1 VLTVSCSFAVA
12 FRNSLSIHNICCL
25 KFALLVTFVDVVCVF
40 WLALLSQEYDFY
52 ILWPTV
58 RINICCL
65 KFALLVT
72 YVDVVC
78 AFWLAL
84 LSQEYDFHILWPTV
98 RLLTLLLSNK
108 TRDIQEIILASPMGV
123 SKLMDLLVDSREV
136 IRNDVSMNYKYIKY
150 VL

>member
-1 VLTVSCSFAVA
+1 M
-12 FRNSLSIHNICCL
+12 LS
-25 KFALLVTFVDVVCVF
+25 
-40 WLALLSQEYDFY
+40 
-52 ILWPTV
+52 
-58 RINICCL
+58 
-65 KFALLVT
+65 
-72 YVDVVC
+72 

>member
-1 VLTVSCSFAVA
+1 ML
-12 FRNSLSIHNICCL
+12 H

-52 ILWPTV
+52 ILLPTV

-108 TRDIQEIILASPMGV
+108 TREIQEIILASPMGV

-136 IRNDVSMNYKYIKY
+136 IRNDVSMNYKYIKICFMIG
-150 VL
+150 